1 MTDHTRTSPQ
11 RSLFARK
18 GEAEPAPAVA
28 FVSLRHMHG
37 EPDQRADRPDRREQ
51 LGAHRHDGVSPDSEV
66 RRGPDHDGRRHFT
79 PRSGLAFGQQYVPWG
94 TTETEADASEDTAR
108 ERKAKRTVGAL
119 SVASL
124 SALIHRHRDGSA
136 QPASARPEPALTPQ
150 RVAATASPAPQPPE
164 PGPAAPQQ
172 PEALAAAGPTKVD
185 MAYLSGA
192 GTPGRRPASP
202 KSPADQAT
210 PHASQRS
217 ATRTPKIKRKKVT
230 VRLEPEQFLQIK
242 ALADDAGKTHQSVL
256 AKAVA
261 AYLNKV
267 V

>member
-1 MTDHTRTSPQ
+1 MTNHTRTSPQ

-28 FVSLRHMHG
+28 FVCLRHMHG
-37 EPDQRADRPDRREQ
+37 EPEQRADSPDRRGQ
-51 LGAHRHDGVSPDSEV
+51 LGAHRHDGESPDSGV
-66 RRGPDHDGRRHFT
+66 RRGPDHDGRCHFT

-94 TTETEADASEDTAR
+94 ATETEADASEDTAR
-108 ERKAKRTVGAL
+108 EQKAKTTVGAL

-124 SALIHRHRDGSA
+124 SALIHRHREGSA

-172 PEALAAAGPTKVD
+172 PEAPVAAGPTKVD
-185 MAYLSGA
+185 MAYLSAA

-202 KSPADQAT
+202 KSPADPAT
-210 PHASQRS
+210 PQAAQLS
-217 ATRTPKIKRKKVT
+217 ATRTRKIQRKKVT

-242 ALADDAGKTHQSVL
+242 ALADGAGKTHQSVL